1 MKSDGSIFHLKCME
15 SIELIFSTG
24 HLSVGLLID
33 VGDGICGP
41 KEWVVTV
48 FVSNIQGHKTSWRHV
63 SEFLP
68 FPNMQSKIPI
78 LGGYILQ
85 DDRDL
90 PMLEN

>member
-1 MKSDGSIFHLKCME
+1 M
-15 SIELIFSTG
+15 
-24 HLSVGLLID
+24 SVTEYAGQKNGLTPFLFPISGD
-33 VGDGICGP
+33 V
-41 KEWVVTV
+41 KR
-48 FVSNIQGHKTSWRHV
+48 RHV